1 MFSRCFIKQHPTSI
15 LPPLHPHRHHK
26 SRLLPSPGFIK
37 AATCSKDCF
46 LGTKSFWSLE
56 ALFSVVRLNRYLTQ
70 LLRSCNELEEILRRP
85 VSKPLLPLPWPG
97 MCVWGCDLPGALMM
111 VGSWSCEVP
120 DMGGSWWCAK
130 PNPPRHQTGA
140 PQEDSATTTL
150 SFVTSGDYWECS
162 SRDLYGCPGL
172 SLGAH

>member
-15 LPPLHPHRHHK
+15 LPPFHPHRHHK
-26 SRLLPSPGFIK
+26 SRLLPSPVFIK
-37 AATCSKDCF
+37 AATRSKDCF

-97 MCVWGCDLPGALMM
+97 RCVWGCDLPGALMM
-111 VGSWSCEVP
+111 VGSWSSEVP
-120 DMGGSWWCAK
+120 EHGWLVVVCQAESSQAPDWSSPGGLCHHY
-130 PNPPRHQTGA
+130 PVFRHQ
-140 PQEDSATTTL
+140 
-150 SFVTSGDYWECS
+150 W
-162 SRDLYGCPGL
+162 
-172 SLGAH
+172 